1 MSLGNNPSIVTNG
14 LIFYYDMNNPSSYR
28 SPPLRNVLTEILP
41 RGQGSSSTYQFSNG
55 TENVYIPNLGF
66 IPNCAYMDM
75 YNDYNGGSNN
85 CCPSPFSYGQGLSV
99 SGSTEYTYAIV
110 YKSVNGYTN
119 ANYMYHYEYN
129 GGSYITE
136 YGLFYSNGTYSG
148 QVRHLG
154 DDWYWASSKFTTNAS
169 CNLFY
174 TGAWMYEY
182 ARYNRLYVAKA
193 MIVQGD
199 YTNLHPKFWP
209 ALNTTVSNT
218 QAIVDLTNQHTIY
231 PTNLT
236 TTSYTAN
243 RNSIRLNSSSTN
255 QYIYTDGTN
264 YWNAW
269 SPDGSVGNSNL
280 TLEIIF
286 KTNSETDD
294 GFIIS
299 RPWNGSGQYNYYV
312 TAGSFQLYIGS
323 NSASMGFDGVY
334 DGNIQHMVYWMNS
347 TQFGVY
353 KNGKVYVSGTAHNLT
368 GGGASAGNNQ
378 FGTLVGSLYPYGEGW
393 GGNSGFS
400 VSADV
405 YLFRIYNRALSA
417 SEVEQNFVTQRGIYG
432 I

>member
-14 LIFYYDMNNPSSYR
+14 LTFYYDMNNPNSYR
-28 SPPLRNVLTEILP
+28 SPPLRNVLTEISP
-41 RGQGSSSTYQFSNG
+41 RGQGDSSTYKFSNG

-85 CCPSPFSYGQGLSV
+85 CCPSPYGYGQGLSV

-199 YTNLHPKFWP
+199 YTNLHPRFWP
-209 ALNTTVSNT
+209 DLNTTVSNT
-218 QAIVDLTNQHTIY
+218 QALFDLTGQNTITVTSLTYNNDGTFKFDGVDDYIDSVTSSGLTGTGAWSMEAWFKVNGAPSNATYGNVIVDTDATGGSANMIVVDYGGGHGGSQNQILYATRPSTGGGYTLLGGPVITQGVYYHAIVVRNGSTDTKLYINGSLNNTY
-231 PTNLT
+231 SGNMPTATQALV
-236 TTSYTAN
+236 
-243 RNSIRLNSSSTN
+243 RIGRW
-255 QYIYTDGTN
+255 TDGTV
-264 YWNAW
+264 Y
-269 SPDGSVGNSNL
+269 SN
-280 TLEIIF
+280 TTI
-286 KTNSETDD
+286 
-294 GFIIS
+294 
-299 RPWNGSGQYNYYV
+299 PAV
-312 TAGSFQLYIGS
+312 
-323 NSASMGFDGVY
+323 
-334 DGNIQHMVYWMNS
+334 
-347 TQFGVY
+347 
-353 KNGKVYVSGTAHNLT
+353 
-368 GGGASAGNNQ
+368 
-378 FGTLVGSLYPYGEGW
+378 
-393 GGNSGFS
+393 
-400 VSADV
+400 
-405 YLFRIYNRALSA
+405 RIYNRELTAG
-417 SEVEQNFVTQRGIYG
+417 EVTQNFAAQRGLYG
-432 I
+432 V